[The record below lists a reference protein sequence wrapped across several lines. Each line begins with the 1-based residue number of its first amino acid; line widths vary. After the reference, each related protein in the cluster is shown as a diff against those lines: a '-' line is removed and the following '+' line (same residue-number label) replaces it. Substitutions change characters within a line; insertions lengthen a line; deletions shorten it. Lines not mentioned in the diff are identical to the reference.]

1 MLVVFSFAK
10 GGEQQ
15 VHHSMALARLLFV
28 WLALDGK
35 QHTGILTIKSL
46 IIIMTEKQIE
56 RSEIILG
63 FHKVMTTRADNF
75 NIIWVQGT

>member
-1 MLVVFSFAK
+1 
-10 GGEQQ
+10 
-15 VHHSMALARLLFV
+15 
-28 WLALDGK
+28 
-35 QHTGILTIKSL
+35 
-46 IIIMTEKQIE
+46 MTEKQIE